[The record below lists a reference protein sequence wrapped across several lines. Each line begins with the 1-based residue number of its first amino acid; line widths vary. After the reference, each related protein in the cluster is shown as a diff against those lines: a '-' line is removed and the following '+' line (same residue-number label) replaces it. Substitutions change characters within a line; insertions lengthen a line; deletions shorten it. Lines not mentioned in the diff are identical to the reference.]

1 MPLST
6 WIETSGGGAA
16 CANAR
21 SRRLAG
27 AAGSD
32 RGRSQIFNGR
42 EQSCVSAVGSRLP
55 WNPAHVAAC
64 KVGDIVDSRQRQGP
78 HEFLPEQ
85 GQGAVD
91 TGFSAGSKA
100 VKVRPSDRAGS
111 GAKSTSLYDV
121 RPAPDAA
128 AADNVATVP

>member
-1 MPLST
+1 
-6 WIETSGGGAA
+6 
-16 CANAR
+16 
-21 SRRLAG
+21 
-27 AAGSD
+27 
-32 RGRSQIFNGR
+32 RSQIFNGR

-128 AADNVATVP
+128 VADNVRTVPEHVAHRRDLVDWSRSAVELAAAMVRDHH